1 MCQETSKPMWEAIQP
16 AHLHPLWKK
25 QVATVL
31 QLADISVGNQL
42 HLLPTQGPLQQVVL
56 FPALCFKKHSKP
68 FPRHKQQ
75 AWQGKWVSEQLF
87 CVSHNMVAW
96 TAMQFGLPDLPKCFE
111 NVFVLTT
118 QKSAEHSLVLKIDI
132 HCVCWW
138 EHSEFVCSFSTHS
151 YQISFE
157 GAGWENCEVSK
168 AVLHAETEKT
178 MPRIS
183 LLEKPVRL
191 LILML
196 QMLHKRGR
204 TKINYCYI

>member
-16 AHLHPLWKK
+16 AHLLPPWKK
-25 QVATVL
+25 QVAIVL
-31 QLADISVGNQL
+31 QLADISMGNKASSTIYFQL
-42 HLLPTQGPLQQVVL
+42 KVL
-56 FPALCFKKHSKP
+56 SSKSFYSQLCVSKKHSKP
-68 FPRHKQQ
+68 FPRHRQQ
-75 AWQGKWVSEQLF
+75 AWQGKWASEQLF

-96 TAMQFGLPDLPKCFE
+96 TAKQFGLSDLPKRFE

-168 AVLHAETEKT
+168 AVLHAKTEKT

-183 LLEKPVRL
+183 LRK
-191 LILML
+191 
-196 QMLHKRGR
+196 
-204 TKINYCYI
+204 TC